1 MAANTVP
8 ATSRASE
15 ISTLLATPEITALI
29 TNIDALRW
37 TGRKGYGTRA
47 LIGACLVKAIYA
59 IPTWTRTTELI
70 AEHHA
75 LREAIGGAPSAW
87 AAYRFMAKLRGHHDL
102 LAECL
107 DRMLTELEAAHPGM
121 GEEIAIDATDM
132 PAYASGQKY
141 TSAGPRTKPFSDPD
155 AAWGFRSAVSTRKGG
170 GFFGYKTHMAVCAVT
185 GLPLAW
191 RVEGGNRQETLYAL
205 NLIDAVRTRGFSARS
220 CAFDKGYDHNAIY
233 EGCED
238 RNVRPIIPLRVFK
251 SQKPIQPLE
260 CEHGRW
266 TFAGAD
272 FKRRAAKW
280 RCPTGQCTPKST
292 WVKADRR
299 NPLVPRE
306 SDRWRMLY
314 RGRAAVEREFGRL
327 KNEYGLTPLRVRSI
341 SRVALHVDL
350 VMLARLSSA
359 LARARELRAVAA

>member
-1 MAANTVP
+1 M
-8 ATSRASE
+8 
-15 ISTLLATPEITALI
+15 PEICTLI
-29 TNIDALRW
+29 ADIDALHW
-37 TGRKGYGTRA
+37 TGRRGYGTRA
-47 LIGACLVKAIYA
+47 LIGACLIKAIYA

-70 AEHHA
+70 AEHQA

-87 AAYRFMAKLRGHHDL
+87 AAYRFMAKLREHHNL
-102 LAECL
+102 LAACL
-107 DRMLTELEAAHPGM
+107 ARVLTELAAAHPDM
-121 GEEIAIDATDM
+121 GEEIGIDATDM

-170 GFFGYKTHMAVCAVT
+170 GFFGFKTHLAVCART

-191 RVEGGNRQETLYAL
+191 RVESGNRQETIFAL
-205 NLIDAVRTRGFSARS
+205 DLLDAVLARGFTPRS
-220 CAFDKGYDHNAIY
+220 CAFDKGYDHHAIY
-233 EGCED
+233 VGCEE

-251 SQKPIQPLE
+251 TQKPMQPLD

-272 FKRRAAKW
+272 FKRGAAKW
-280 RCPTGQCTPKST
+280 RCPTGECRPKSI
-292 WVKADRR
+292 WVKANRR
-299 NPLVPRE
+299 NTLIPRE
-306 SDRWRMLY
+306 SDRWRKLY

-327 KNEYGLTPLRVRSI
+327 KNEYSLTPLRVRGAD
-341 SRVALHVDL
+341 RVTLHVDL

-359 LARARELRAVAA
+359 LARARGTAVAAA